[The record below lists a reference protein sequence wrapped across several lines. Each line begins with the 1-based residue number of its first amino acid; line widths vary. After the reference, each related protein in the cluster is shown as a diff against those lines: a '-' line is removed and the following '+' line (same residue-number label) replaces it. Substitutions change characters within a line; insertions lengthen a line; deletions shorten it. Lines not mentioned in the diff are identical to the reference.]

1 MLAVIRR
8 LENWRHLLEDTEFKF
23 EVWMNY
29 KNLEYFIKVQKLN
42 QRQARQAL
50 YLSKFNFTLQYVP
63 GARMEK
69 VNRLSKKPDQKVEI
83 ENDDKNQ
90 KLIKEEW
97 VQGMTKVV
105 EEGSEAELVEKI
117 KRARE
122 KDEEVVKVVE
132 EIKKVE
138 VRNLR
143 DDEQKIKRDLVLKK
157 EKVYTPKD
165 EELRV
170 EII

>member
-1 MLAVIRR
+1 M
-8 LENWRHLLEDTEFKF
+8 
-23 EVWMNY
+23 
-29 KNLEYFIKVQKLN
+29 
-42 QRQARQAL
+42 
-50 YLSKFNFTLQYVP
+50 
-63 GARMEK
+63 
-69 VNRLSKKPDQKVEI
+69 EI

-143 DDEQKIKRDLVLKK
+143 DDE
-157 EKVYTPKD
+157 
-165 EELRV
+165 
-170 EII
+170 